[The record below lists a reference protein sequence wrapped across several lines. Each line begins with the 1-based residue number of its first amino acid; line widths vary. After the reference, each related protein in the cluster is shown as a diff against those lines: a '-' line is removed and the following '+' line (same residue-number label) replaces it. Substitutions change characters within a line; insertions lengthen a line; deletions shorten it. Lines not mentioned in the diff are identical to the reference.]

1 VAANLSSSR
10 SLSRRNESAGFL
22 PAERLSEVFGVIL
35 MALAI
40 MVAVSLLTH
49 AASDPAWYFREAS
62 SRPTE
67 NLIGPAGAFL
77 SEAFL
82 QVFGLASYLVAILV
96 FATGWNRF
104 WFHPVDSKPTKL
116 IGLVTIIACLSA
128 LLALALG
135 EIPLSGVL
143 TPAGGAVGQILA
155 SYLVSALNPMGA
167 FILVVTVLFT
177 SGIVVTHWS
186 LSSGFRAFRAFQ
198 RKKGAELLTA
208 FHRYRET
215 KRKEKLRERVVKKH
229 AKQAKEKQQ
238 QDAEAAEVEREVSPK
253 AAKAPVPK
261 KAPVVVSDIKQEIL
275 PFTPKKGRW
284 NMPPYGI
291 LEVRREEIKTDE
303 KDLMERA
310 KTLQA
315 RSREFAV
322 EGQVLQI
329 HPGPVVTTFEFKPD
343 AGIKYSK
350 ITSLADDLCLA
361 LQAESVRIDR
371 ISGKSTVG
379 IEIPNRVRETIG
391 LRELLESEEFQGSS
405 SRLTLALGKT
415 IDGAP
420 YVSDLAKMPHLL
432 IAGATGSGKSV
443 LLNSLICSILYKS
456 SPDEVRLI
464 LIDPK
469 RIELGVYQDIPHL
482 LTPVVTDPKRASE
495 VLKWVVWEMECRIKM
510 LASEGVRNIDQ
521 YNNILKGAVEAGEK
535 KENERGEPLRPLPY
549 VMVVIDELADLMMVS
564 SSDVEDAIT
573 RLAQMARAVGIHLVL
588 ATQRPSVDVITGIIK
603 ANFPA
608 RIAFRVASRVDSRT
622 ILDGNGAEQLL
633 GRGDMLLLPPGS
645 ARLLRLHGPFVSEA
659 EVGRLVAFWRR
670 EGKPEYNASILEA
683 QEATEIAAYE
693 KDEMFDKA
701 ARVIV
706 ETRVASVS
714 HLQRRLRLGYSR
726 AARIMD
732 MLEADGIVGPND
744 GSNRRE
750 VLVPKDYFDEVDRQL
765 R

>member
-10 SLSRRNESAGFL
+10 SLSRRNGAPGFL
-22 PAERLSEVFGVIL
+22 PAERLSEVFGLLL
-35 MALAI
+35 MALAL

-49 AASDPAWYFREAS
+49 SASDPAWYFRETS

-82 QVFGLASYLVAILV
+82 QVFGLASYLVAILA

-116 IGLVTIIACLSA
+116 IGLVTIIACLAA

-143 TPAGGAVGQILA
+143 IPAGGAVGQMLA
-155 SYLVSALNPMGA
+155 SYLVEALNPMGA
-167 FILVVTVLFT
+167 FILLVTILFT
-177 SGIVVTHWS
+177 AGIVVTHWS
-186 LSSGFRAFRAFQ
+186 LSSGFRAFRSWQ
-198 RKKGAELLTA
+198 KKKGAEIAIA

-229 AKQAKEKQQ
+229 AKQAKEKQE
-238 QDAEAAEVEREVSPK
+238 QDEETPK
-253 AAKAPVPK
+253 AAKAPLSK
-261 KAPVVVSDIKQEIL
+261 KAPMIAPEAKQEIL
-275 PFTPKKGRW
+275 PFNPKKGRW
-284 NMPPYGI
+284 NMPPFGI
-291 LEVRREEIKTDE
+291 LEVRREEIKADE

-379 IEIPNRVRETIG
+379 IEIPNRIRETIG

-420 YVSDLAKMPHLL
+420 YMSDLAKMPHLL

-456 SPDEVRLI
+456 SPDEVRMI

-495 VLKWVVWEMECRIKM
+495 VLKWVVWEMECRIKT

-535 KENERGEPLRPLPY
+535 KQNERGEPLRPLPY

-683 QEATEIAAYE
+683 QEATDVASYE

>member
-1 VAANLSSSR
+1 LSTSR
-10 SLSRRNESAGFL
+10 SISRKGETDGFL
-22 PAERLSEVFGVIL
+22 PAERVSEVAGIAL
-35 MALAI
+35 MALAL
-40 MVAVSLLTH
+40 MVLVGLLTH
-49 AASDPAWYFREAS
+49 SPQDPAWYFRDTTF
-62 SRPTE
+62 RPTE
-67 NLIGPAGAFL
+67 NLIGPVGAFL

-82 QVFGLASYLVAILV
+82 QVFGLASYVLAALL
-96 FATGWNRF
+96 FAAGWNRF
-104 WFHPVDSKPTKL
+104 WYQPVHHRTTKL
-116 IGLVTIIACLSA
+116 VGLGFVVISFAA

-135 EIPLSGVL
+135 EIPLSGEL
-143 TPAGGAVGQILA
+143 APAGGAVGQLIA
-155 SYLVSALNPMGA
+155 SYLVSALNTMGA
-167 FILVVTVLFT
+167 FILLVTILFT
-177 SGIVVTHWS
+177 AITVATHWS
-186 LSSGFRAFRAFQ
+186 LSNGFRAYRLWQ
-198 RKKGAELLTA
+198 RKKGNEILVA
-208 FHRYRET
+208 FHRFRET
-215 KRKEKLRERVVKKH
+215 RRKEKLRERVVKKH
-229 AKQAKEKQQ
+229 AKQAEAKKQESEEKT
-238 QDAEAAEVEREVSPK
+238 AKKSPPGTPVSKKAAPPPVIERE
-253 AAKAPVPK
+253 
-261 KAPVVVSDIKQEIL
+261 KQEIL
-275 PFTPKKGRW
+275 PFAPKKGRW
-284 NMPPYGI
+284 NMPPFAI
-291 LEVRREEIKTDE
+291 LEARREEVKADE

-310 KTLQA
+310 RTLQA

-322 EGQVLQI
+322 EGQVMQI

-350 ITSLADDLCLA
+350 ITALADDLCLA

-379 IEIPNRVRETIG
+379 IEIPNRERETIG
-391 LRELLESEEFQGSS
+391 LRELLESEEFQSSS
-405 SRLTLALGKT
+405 SRVTMALGKT

-420 YVSDLAKMPHLL
+420 YVSDLARMPHLL

-456 SPDEVRLI
+456 TPDEVRMI

-482 LTPVVTDPKRASE
+482 LTPVVTDPKKAAD
-495 VLKWVVWEMECRIKM
+495 VLKWIVYEMESRIKM

-521 YNNILKGAVEAGEK
+521 YNNILRGAIEAGEK
-535 KENERGEPLRPLPY
+535 KEDDKGEPLKPLPY

-564 SSDVEDAIT
+564 TSDVEDAIT

-603 ANFPA
+603 ANFPT

-622 ILDGNGAEQLL
+622 ILDSNGAEQLL

-670 EGKPEYNASILEA
+670 EGKPDYNQSILEA
-683 QEATEIAAYE
+683 QESVEVGAYE
-693 KDEMFDKA
+693 KDELFEHA
-701 ARVIV
+701 ARLVV

-732 MLEADGIVGPND
+732 MLEADGIVAPND

-750 VLVPKDYFDEVDRQL
+750 VLVPKEYFDEVDRQL

>member
-1 VAANLSSSR
+1 MSTSR
-10 SLSRRNESAGFL
+10 SISRKNETEGFL
-22 PAERLSEVFGVIL
+22 PTERLSEIAGVVA
-35 MALAI
+35 MALAL

-49 AASDPAWYFREAS
+49 APRDPAWYFHETTTRT
-62 SRPTE
+62 TE
-67 NLIGPAGAFL
+67 NLIGPVGAFL
-77 SEAFL
+77 SEMLL
-82 QVFGLASYLVAILV
+82 QVFGLASYLFSVIL
-96 FATGWNRF
+96 FLAGWNRF
-104 WFHPVDSKPTKL
+104 WYHPLEARPTK
-116 IGLVTIIACLSA
+116 IVGLVFVLTSLAA

-135 EIPLSGVL
+135 EIPLSGEL
-143 TPAGGAVGQILA
+143 TPAGGAAGQILA

-167 FILVVTVLFT
+167 FILLVTVLFT
-177 SGIVVTHWS
+177 SITVATHWS
-186 LSSGFRAFRAFQ
+186 LSAGFRAFRVWQ
-198 RKKGAELLTA
+198 RKKGADILIA

-229 AKQAKEKQQ
+229 AKQAKLKVEAERAEQ
-238 QDAEAAEVEREVSPK
+238 QDTEK
-253 AAKAPVPK
+253 AK
-261 KAPVVVSDIKQEIL
+261 KASAARVSKKGIPAAAPAKQEIL

-284 NMPPYGI
+284 NMPPFGI
-291 LEVRREEIKTDE
+291 LEARREEVKANE
-303 KDLMERA
+303 KELMEQA
-310 KTLQA
+310 KLLQG
-315 RSREFAV
+315 RCREFAV
-322 EGQVLQI
+322 QGQVQQI

-350 ITSLADDLCLA
+350 VTSLADDLCLA

-379 IEIPNRVRETIG
+379 IEIPNKERETIG

-405 SRLTLALGKT
+405 SRLTMALGKT
-415 IDGAP
+415 INGAP

-456 SPDEVRLI
+456 TPDEVRLI

-482 LTPVVTDPKRASE
+482 LTPVVTDPKKASD
-495 VLKWVVWEMECRIKM
+495 VLKWVVYEMESRIKM

-521 YNNILKGAVEAGEK
+521 YNNILKGAIEAGEK
-535 KENERGEPLRPLPY
+535 KEDDKGEPLRPLPY
-549 VMVVIDELADLMMVS
+549 IMVVIDELADLMMVS

-603 ANFPA
+603 ANFPT

-622 ILDGNGAEQLL
+622 ILDSNGAEQLL

-645 ARLLRLHGPFVSEA
+645 ARLIRLHGPFVSEA

-670 EGKPEYNASILEA
+670 EGKPEYNQSILEA
-683 QEATEIAAYE
+683 QESVEVGAFE
-693 KDEMFDKA
+693 KDELFDKA

-706 ETRVASVS
+706 DTRIASVS

-750 VLVPKDYFDEVDRQL
+750 VLVPKDYFDEVDQQL

>member
-1 VAANLSSSR
+1 VASNLSSPR
-10 SLSRRNESAGFL
+10 SLSRRNDSFL
-22 PAERLSEVFGVIL
+22 PAERLSEVFGVVL
-35 MALAI
+35 MALAL
-40 MVAVSLLTH
+40 MTAVSLLTH
-49 AASDPAWYFREAS
+49 SPSDPAWYFRETS

-67 NLIGPAGAFL
+67 NLIGPVGAFL

-82 QVFGLASYLVAILV
+82 QAFGLASYLVAILV
-96 FATGWNRF
+96 FLTGWNRF
-104 WFHPVDSKPTKL
+104 WFHPVESKVTKL
-116 IGLVTIIACLSA
+116 IGLATIVASLAA
-128 LLALALG
+128 LLALALE
-135 EIPLSGVL
+135 EIPLSGAL
-143 TPAGGAVGQILA
+143 MPAGGALGQLVA

-167 FILVVTVLFT
+167 FILLVTLLF
-177 SGIVVTHWS
+177 IAIVVVTHWS
-186 LSSGFRAFRAFQ
+186 LSSGFKAARAWQ
-198 RKKGAELLTA
+198 KKKSAELLTA

-229 AKQAKEKQQ
+229 AKQAKAREEQ
-238 QDAEAAEVEREVSPK
+238 EESEVEPDEK
-253 AAKAPVPK
+253 AKDSKAPVAK
-261 KAPVVVSDIKQEIL
+261 KPSVAASEAKQEIL
-275 PFTPKKGRW
+275 PFAPKKGRW
-284 NMPPYGI
+284 NMPPLGI
-291 LEVRREEIKTDE
+291 LEARREEVKADE
-303 KDLMERA
+303 KELMEQA
-310 KTLQA
+310 KLLQA

-322 EGQVLQI
+322 EGTVQQI

-379 IEIPNRVRETIG
+379 IEIPNRIRETIG

-405 SRLTLALGKT
+405 SKLTLALGKT

-420 YVSDLAKMPHLL
+420 YMSDLAKMPHLL

-443 LLNSLICSILYKS
+443 LLNSIICSILFKS
-456 SPDEVRLI
+456 TPDEVRLI

-469 RIELGVYQDIPHL
+469 RIELGAYQDIPHL
-482 LTPVVTDPKRASE
+482 LTPVVTDPKKAAE
-495 VLKWVVWEMECRIKM
+495 VLKWVVWEMECRIRM

-521 YNNILKGAVEAGEK
+521 YNNILKGALDAGEK
-535 KENERGEPLRPLPY
+535 KEDENGAPLRPLPY
-549 VMVVIDELADLMMVS
+549 IMVVIDELADLMMVS

-573 RLAQMARAVGIHLVL
+573 RLAQMARAVGMHLVL
-588 ATQRPSVDVITGIIK
+588 ATQRPSVDVVTGIIK

-608 RIAFRVASRVDSRT
+608 RISFRVASRVDSRT

-645 ARLLRLHGPFVSEA
+645 AKLVRLHGPFVSEA

-683 QEATEIAAYE
+683 QESTELGSYE

-701 ARVIV
+701 ARVVV
-706 ETRVASVS
+706 ESRVASVS

>member
-1 VAANLSSSR
+1 M
-10 SLSRRNESAGFL
+10 
-22 PAERLSEVFGVIL
+22 PAERLSEVFGGIL
-35 MALAI
+35 MALAL
-40 MVAVSLLTH
+40 MLAVSLLTH
-49 AASDPAWYFREAS
+49 SPSDPAWYFHETSART
-62 SRPTE
+62 TE

-82 QVFGLASYLVAILV
+82 QVFGLASYLVAVLV

-116 IGLVTIIACLSA
+116 IGLLTIVACLAA

-143 TPAGGAVGQILA
+143 TPAGGAVGQMVA
-155 SYLVSALNPMGA
+155 SYLVSALNPMGG
-167 FILVVTVLFT
+167 FILLVTLLFT
-177 SGIVVTHWS
+177 AIVVVTHWS
-186 LSSGFRAFRAFQ
+186 LSSGFRAFRAWQ
-198 RKKGAELLTA
+198 KKKGAEIATA

-229 AKQAKEKQQ
+229 AKQARAKQEQ
-238 QDAEAAEVEREVSPK
+238 EEGAAEEAEEDASK
-253 AAKAPVPK
+253 AAKAAASK
-261 KAPVVVSDIKQEIL
+261 KAPLVVSEVKQEML
-275 PFTPKKGRW
+275 PFNPKKGRW
-284 NMPPYGI
+284 NMPPFGI
-291 LEVRREEIKTDE
+291 LEIRREELKTDE

-322 EGQVLQI
+322 EGHVLQI

-405 SRLTLALGKT
+405 SKLTLALGKT

-420 YVSDLAKMPHLL
+420 YMSDLAKMPHLL
-432 IAGATGSGKSV
+432 ISGATGSGKSV

-482 LTPVVTDPKRASE
+482 LTPVVTDPKKASE

-521 YNNILKGAVEAGEK
+521 YNNILKGAVDAGEK
-535 KENERGEPLRPLPY
+535 KEDENGEPLRPLPY

-564 SSDVEDAIT
+564 SADVEDAIT

-645 ARLLRLHGPFVSEA
+645 ARLVRLHGPFVSEA

-670 EGKPEYNASILEA
+670 EGKPEYNASIVEA

-706 ETRVASVS
+706 ESRVASVS

-732 MLEADGIVGPND
+732 MLEADGIVGAND

>member
-1 VAANLSSSR
+1 VSTSRPISR
-10 SLSRRNESAGFL
+10 SKSEAESFL
-22 PAERLSEVFGVIL
+22 PAERRSEILGVVS
-35 MALAI
+35 MALAL
-40 MVAVSLLTH
+40 MLAASLLTH
-49 AASDPAWYFREAS
+49 SSEDPAWYFHETAPRS
-62 SRPTE
+62 TE
-67 NLIGPAGAFL
+67 NLIGPVGAFL

-82 QVFGLASYLVAILV
+82 QIFGLASHLLVVLFFV
-96 FATGWNRF
+96 TGWNRF
-104 WFHPVDSKPTKL
+104 WYYPIQHRAPKL
-116 IGLVTIIACLSA
+116 VGLVCVLASFAA
-128 LLALALG
+128 LLALSLG
-135 EIPLSGVL
+135 EIPLSGEL
-143 TPAGGAVGQILA
+143 TPAGGALGQLLA
-155 SYLVSALNPMGA
+155 AGLVTVLNPMGA
-167 FILVVTVLFT
+167 FIFLGTILFASIT
-177 SGIVVTHWS
+177 LATHWS
-186 LSSGFRAFRAFQ
+186 LSNAFRSYRLWQ
-198 RKKGAELLTA
+198 RKKGAEILTA

-215 KRKEKLRERVVKKH
+215 RRKEKLRERVVKKH
-229 AKQAKEKQQ
+229 ARRAKQKKEEEEEQEEEAAKI
-238 QDAEAAEVEREVSPK
+238 AEAPE
-253 AAKAPVPK
+253 AAATK
-261 KAPVVVSDIKQEIL
+261 KAPIVLDRSAKQEIL

-284 NMPPYGI
+284 NMPPLGI
-291 LEVRREEIKTDE
+291 LEARREEVKADE
-303 KDLMERA
+303 KELMERA

-379 IEIPNRVRETIG
+379 IEIPNRQRETIG
-391 LRELLESEEFQGSS
+391 LREILESPEFESS
-405 SRLTLALGKT
+405 PSRLTLALGKT

-420 YVSDLAKMPHLL
+420 YVTDLARMPHLL

-456 SPDEVRLI
+456 TPDEVRMI

-469 RIELGVYQDIPHL
+469 RIELGVYQDVPHL
-482 LTPVVTDPKRASE
+482 LTPVVTDAKKASD
-495 VLKWVVWEMECRIKM
+495 VLKWVVFEMESRIKM

-521 YNNILKGAVEAGEK
+521 YNNILKGAVEAGENK
-535 KENERGEPLRPLPY
+535 QDDNGEPLQPLPY
-549 VMVVIDELADLMMVS
+549 VMVAIDEFADLMMVS
-564 SSDVEDAIT
+564 SSDVEDAVT

-603 ANFPA
+603 ANFPT

-622 ILDGNGAEQLL
+622 ILDSNGAEQLL

-645 ARLLRLHGPFVSEA
+645 ARLLRLHGPFVSEP
-659 EVGRLVAFWRR
+659 EIGRLVAFWRR
-670 EGKPEYNASILEA
+670 EGKPNYNQAILEA
-683 QEATEIAAYE
+683 QDNVEMGGFE
-693 KDEMFDKA
+693 KDELFEHA
-701 ARVIV
+701 ARLVV
-706 ETRVASVS
+706 ESRVASVS
-714 HLQRRLRLGYSR
+714 HLQRRMRLGYSR

-732 MLEADGIVGPND
+732 MLESDGIVGPND

>member
-1 VAANLSSSR
+1 MAANLSSR
-10 SLSRRNESAGFL
+10 SLSRRNESFL
-22 PAERLSEVFGVIL
+22 PAERLSEVFGVVL
-35 MALAI
+35 MALSL
-40 MVAVSLLTH
+40 MVAVSLITH
-49 AASDPAWYFREAS
+49 SPSDPAWYFRETS
-62 SRPTE
+62 SRTTE

-82 QVFGLASYLVAILV
+82 QVFGLASYLVAVLV

-104 WFHPVDSKPTKL
+104 WFHPVASKPTKI
-116 IGLVTIIACLSA
+116 IGLVTIVACFAA

-143 TPAGGAVGQILA
+143 TPAGGATGQMLA
-155 SYLVSALNPMGA
+155 SYLVEALNPMGA
-167 FILVVTVLFT
+167 FILLVTLLFT
-177 SGIVVTHWS
+177 SIVVVTHWS
-186 LSSGFRAFRAFQ
+186 LSSGFRLFRAWQ
-198 RKKGAELLTA
+198 KKKSAEIYIA

-229 AKQAKEKQQ
+229 AQKAKEKAIEESEEVPE
-238 QDAEAAEVEREVSPK
+238 DVGAPAAVKDP
-253 AAKAPVPK
+253 APK
-261 KAPVVVSDIKQEIL
+261 KAPLVVPEAKQEIL
-275 PFTPKKGRW
+275 PFNPKKGRW
-284 NMPPYGI
+284 NMPPFEI
-291 LEVRREEIKTDE
+291 LEARREEVKADE

-310 KTLQA
+310 KVLQA

-322 EGQVLQI
+322 EGTVQQI

-379 IEIPNRVRETIG
+379 IEIPNRLRETIG
-391 LRELLESEEFQGSS
+391 LRELLESEEFQGSFS
-405 SRLTLALGKT
+405 KLTLALGKT

-420 YVSDLAKMPHLL
+420 YMSDLAKMPHLL

-443 LLNSLICSILYKS
+443 LLNSIICSMLYKS
-456 SPDEVRLI
+456 TPDEVRMI

-482 LTPVVTDPKRASE
+482 LTPVVTDAKKASD
-495 VLKWVVWEMECRIKM
+495 VLKWVVWEMESRIRM

-535 KENERGEPLRPLPY
+535 KENDRGEPLSPLPY
-549 VMVVIDELADLMMVS
+549 VMVVIDEFADLMMVS
-564 SSDVEDAIT
+564 SADVEDAIT

-588 ATQRPSVDVITGIIK
+588 ATQRPSVDVVTGIIK

-645 ARLLRLHGPFVSEA
+645 ARLVRLHGPFVSEA

-670 EGKPEYNASILEA
+670 EGKPEYNAAILEA
-683 QEATEIAAYE
+683 QESTEIAAYE

-701 ARVIV
+701 ARVVV

-750 VLVPKDYFDEVDRQL
+750 VLVPKEYFDEVDRQL

>member
-1 VAANLSSSR
+1 MAANLTSSR
-10 SLSRRNESAGFL
+10 SLARRNDSPGFL
-22 PAERLSEVFGVIL
+22 PAERLSEVFGVVL
-35 MALAI
+35 MALAL

-49 AASDPAWYFREAS
+49 SASDPAWYFRVTG

-104 WFHPVDSKPTKL
+104 WFHPIDSKPTKL
-116 IGLVTIIACLSA
+116 IGLATIVLCLAA
-128 LLALALG
+128 LLALSLG

-143 TPAGGAVGQILA
+143 IPAGGAVGQMLA

-167 FILVVTVLFT
+167 FILLVTLLFVA
-177 SGIVVTHWS
+177 IVVVTHWS
-186 LSSGFRAFRAFQ
+186 LSSGFRAFRLWQ
-198 RKKGAELLTA
+198 KKTGSDIAIA

-229 AKQAKEKQQ
+229 AKQAKVREEQEKE
-238 QDAEAAEVEREVSPK
+238 AEAEEQEAPRT
-253 AAKAPVPK
+253 AKAPVGK
-261 KAPVVVSDIKQEIL
+261 KAPVILPEAKQEIL
-275 PFTPKKGRW
+275 PFNPKKGRW
-284 NMPPYGI
+284 NMPPFGI
-291 LEVRREEIKTDE
+291 LEVRREEVKADE

-310 KTLQA
+310 KVLQA
-315 RSREFAV
+315 RCREFSV
-322 EGQVLQI
+322 EGTVQQI

-379 IEIPNRVRETIG
+379 VEIPNRIRETIG

-420 YVSDLAKMPHLL
+420 YMSDLAKMPHLL

-443 LLNSLICSILYKS
+443 LLNSLICSILFKS

-482 LTPVVTDPKRASE
+482 LTPVVTDPKKAAE

-521 YNNILKGAVEAGEK
+521 YNNILKGAMEAGEK
-535 KENERGEPLRPLPY
+535 KQNERGEPLRPLPY

-683 QEATEIAAYE
+683 QEATEVAAYE
-693 KDEMFDKA
+693 KDEMFDMA
-701 ARVIV
+701 ARVVV
-706 ETRVASVS
+706 ESRVASVS

>member
-1 VAANLSSSR
+1 MISSR
-10 SLSRRNESAGFL
+10 MMSRKGEAPGFL
-22 PAERLSEVFGVIL
+22 PAERLSEVLGVVL
-35 MALAI
+35 MALAL
-40 MVAVSLLTH
+40 MLAVSLVTH
-49 AASDPAWYFREAS
+49 SPEDPAWYFHETT
-62 SRPTE
+62 SRATE
-67 NLIGPAGAFL
+67 NLIGPVGAFL

-82 QVFGLASYLVAILV
+82 QVFGLASYLVAVLA
-96 FATGWNRF
+96 FAAGWNRF
-104 WFHPVDSKPTKL
+104 WFHSLESKATKL
-116 IGLVTIIACLSA
+116 IGLAIVVASLAA

-143 TPAGGAVGQILA
+143 TPAGGAVGQLLA

-167 FILVVTVLFT
+167 FILLVTILFT
-177 SGIVVTHWS
+177 SITVVTHWS
-186 LSSGFRAFRAFQ
+186 LSSGFRVFRLWER
-198 RKKGAELLTA
+198 RKRAEVLTA

-215 KRKEKLRERVVKKH
+215 KRKEKLRERVVEKH
-229 AKQAKEKQQ
+229 AKQAKVKQ
-238 QDAEAAEVEREVSPK
+238 EREEEEEKARRAPGDASPSSARVS
-253 AAKAPVPK
+253 K
-261 KAPVVVSDIKQEIL
+261 KDAIAMAEEKQEIL
-275 PFTPKKGRW
+275 PFSPKKGRW
-284 NMPPYGI
+284 NMPPFGI
-291 LEVRREEIKTDE
+291 LEARREEVKPDE

-310 KTLQA
+310 KLLQA
-315 RSREFAV
+315 RCREFAV
-322 EGQVLQI
+322 EGAVQQI
-329 HPGPVVTTFEFKPD
+329 HPGPVVTTFEYKPD

-379 IEIPNRVRETIG
+379 VEIPNRVRETIG

-420 YVSDLAKMPHLL
+420 YMSDLAKMPHLL

-443 LLNSLICSILYKS
+443 LLNSLICSIVYKS
-456 SPDEVRLI
+456 SPDEVRMI

-482 LTPVVTDPKRASE
+482 LTPVVTDPKKASD
-495 VLKWVVWEMECRIKM
+495 VLKWVVYEMESRIKM

-521 YNNILKGAVEAGEK
+521 YNNILKGAIEAGEK
-535 KENERGEPLRPLPY
+535 KEDDRGEPLRPLPY

-645 ARLLRLHGPFVSEA
+645 ARLVRLHGPFVSEA

-670 EGKPEYNASILEA
+670 EGKPEYNATILEA
-683 QEATEIAAYE
+683 QEAGELAVYD

-701 ARVIV
+701 ARVVV
-706 ETRVASVS
+706 ESRVASVS

>member
-1 VAANLSSSR
+1 
-10 SLSRRNESAGFL
+10 
-22 PAERLSEVFGVIL
+22 LSEVFGVIL
-35 MALAI
+35 MALAL

-49 AASDPAWYFREAS
+49 SPSDPAWYFHETGA
-62 SRPTE
+62 RPTE

-82 QVFGLASYLVAILV
+82 QVFGLASYLVAILA

-104 WFHPVDSKPTKL
+104 WFQPVDSKPTKL
-116 IGLVTIIACLSA
+116 IGLLTIVACLAA
-128 LLALALG
+128 LLALSLG

-143 TPAGGAVGQILA
+143 TPAGGAVGQMLA

-167 FILVVTVLFT
+167 FILLVTMLF
-177 SGIVVTHWS
+177 IAIVVVTHWS
-186 LSSGFRAFRAFQ
+186 LSAGFRAFRLWQ
-198 RKKGAELLTA
+198 KKKSGEIATA

-229 AKQAKEKQQ
+229 AKQAKAKQEKEGEEEEIEEEN
-238 QDAEAAEVEREVSPK
+238 APK
-253 AAKAPVPK
+253 AAKAPLAK
-261 KAPVVVSDIKQEIL
+261 KAPLVVPEAKQEIL
-275 PFTPKKGRW
+275 PFNPKKGRW
-284 NMPPYGI
+284 NMPPFGI
-291 LEVRREEIKTDE
+291 LEARREEIKPDE
-303 KDLMERA
+303 KDLMEQA

-420 YVSDLAKMPHLL
+420 YMSDLAKMPHLL

-482 LTPVVTDPKRASE
+482 LTPVVTDPKKASE

-535 KENERGEPLRPLPY
+535 KEDERGEPLRPLPY

-608 RIAFRVASRVDSRT
+608 RIAFRVATRVDSRT

-683 QEATEIAAYE
+683 QEATDVAAYE

-706 ETRVASVS
+706 ESRVASVS

>member
-1 VAANLSSSR
+1 MAADLSSSR
-10 SLSRRNESAGFL
+10 ALSRRNDSFL
-22 PAERLSEVFGVIL
+22 PAERLSEVLGVVL
-35 MALAI
+35 MALAL
-40 MVAVSLLTH
+40 MLAVSLLTH
-49 AASDPAWYFREAS
+49 NASDPVWYFREAS

-82 QVFGLASYLVAILV
+82 QIFGLASYLVAVLV
-96 FATGWNRF
+96 FLTGWNRF
-104 WFHPVDSKPTKL
+104 WFQPIDSKPTKL
-116 IGLVTIIACLSA
+116 VGLVSIVASLAA
-128 LLALALG
+128 LLALSLG

-143 TPAGGAVGQILA
+143 TPAGGAVGQIVA
-155 SYLVSALNPMGA
+155 TYLVSALNLMGA
-167 FILVVTVLFT
+167 FILLVTLLFT
-177 SGIVVTHWS
+177 SIIVVTHWS
-186 LSSGFRAFRAFQ
+186 LSSGARALRTWQKRKASEAF
-198 RKKGAELLTA
+198 TA

-229 AKQAKEKQQ
+229 AQKAKEKESQEEEE
-238 QDAEAAEVEREVSPK
+238 EAPR
-253 AAKAPVPK
+253 AANVPAPK
-261 KAPVVVSDIKQEIL
+261 KARMVAPVARQDFL
-275 PFTPKKGRW
+275 PFNPKRGRW
-284 NMPPYGI
+284 NMPPFGI
-291 LEVRREEIKTDE
+291 LEARREEVKADE
-303 KDLMERA
+303 KELMEQA
-310 KTLQA
+310 KILQA
-315 RSREFAV
+315 RCREFAV
-322 EGQVLQI
+322 EGTVQQI
-329 HPGPVVTTFEFKPD
+329 HPGPVVTTFEYKPD

-361 LQAESVRIDR
+361 LQSESVRIDR

-379 IEIPNRVRETIG
+379 IEIPNRIRETIG
-391 LRELLESEEFQGSS
+391 LRELLESEEFQASS
-405 SRLTLALGKT
+405 SKLTLALGKT

-420 YVSDLAKMPHLL
+420 YMSDLAKMPHLL
-432 IAGATGSGKSV
+432 ISGATGSGKSV
-443 LLNSLICSILYKS
+443 LLNSIICSVLYKS

-482 LTPVVTDPKRASE
+482 LTPVVTDPKKASE
-495 VLKWVVWEMECRIKM
+495 VLKWVVWEMECRIKT

-521 YNNILKGAVEAGEK
+521 YNNILKGSLEAGEK
-535 KENERGEPLRPLPY
+535 KQNENGEPLSLLPN
-549 VMVVIDELADLMMVS
+549 VMVVIDEFADLMMVS
-564 SSDVEDAIT
+564 SSDVEDAVT

-603 ANFPA
+603 ANFPT

-659 EVGRLVAFWRR
+659 ELGRLVAFWRR
-670 EGKPEYNASILEA
+670 EGKPDYNASILEA
-683 QEATEIAAYE
+683 QEGTEIGAYE
-693 KDEMFDKA
+693 KDEMFDQA

-706 ETRVASVS
+706 ESRVASVS